1 MRWNVSR
8 ISQPQINGKK
18 YSGIRERC
26 AGAPPGDIRFV
37 LCLYFGYFIPPNNV
51 QLIFIHKSKLLM
63 EWIWDKCS
71 CGQMKINLLMAY
83 TTASNNTKQA
93 IAVCVCVCDVEWVQ
107 WASSRNVVC
116 VCLCG
121 VSIMCCE
128 CENELWMIRGWFGN
142 GVDGMDGVW
151 GPKYKGNECF
161 DIINFTFY
169 NIYSIYSIPSVS
181 HRAQLKSN
189 IRFNL
194 QFFFCLFLVLLK
206 QKTQLKSMKHLS
218 NTQTRNEDLC

>member
-18 YSGIRERC
+18 YSGNRERC

-63 EWIWDKCS
+63 EWIWDKWNAVVAKWKS
-71 CGQMKINLLMAY
+71 IFWWHILRPA
-83 TTASNNTKQA
+83 TTRNRQLPC
-93 IAVCVCVCDVEWVQ
+93 VCVVCDVEWVQ

-121 VSIMCCE
+121 VSIMC
-128 CENELWMIRGWFGN
+128 LWMRKWIVNDSRMIREWYGWGL
-142 GVDGMDGVW
+142 GSKVQRKWMLW
-151 GPKYKGNECF
+151 Y
-161 DIINFTFY
+161 Y
-169 NIYSIYSIPSVS
+169 
-181 HRAQLKSN
+181 
-189 IRFNL
+189 
-194 QFFFCLFLVLLK
+194 
-206 QKTQLKSMKHLS
+206 
-218 NTQTRNEDLC
+218 

>member
-18 YSGIRERC
+18 YSGNRERC

-121 VSIMCCE
+121 VSIMC
-128 CENELWMIRGWFGN
+128 LWMRKWIVNDSRMIREWGGWYG
-142 GVDGMDGVW
+142 W
-151 GPKYKGNECF
+151 GLGSKVQRKWMLWY
-161 DIINFTFY
+161 Y
-169 NIYSIYSIPSVS
+169 
-181 HRAQLKSN
+181 
-189 IRFNL
+189 
-194 QFFFCLFLVLLK
+194 
-206 QKTQLKSMKHLS
+206 
-218 NTQTRNEDLC
+218 